1 MQAVVAIPEITSL
14 VCNQKASELIMR
26 PVAGVPLLMRTL
38 ITAARAG
45 ADDILLICPA
55 GLSNELVRKFL
66 ETALRYGVRVSV
78 IQLDEFDP
86 GADSSWAKLAPHL
99 EDQFLWL
106 PWN

>member
-14 VCNQKASELIMR
+14 VCTKKASELVMT

-55 GLSNELVRKFL
+55 ALSNEL
-66 ETALRYGVRVSV
+66 
-78 IQLDEFDP
+78 
-86 GADSSWAKLAPHL
+86 
-99 EDQFLWL
+99 
-106 PWN
+106 